1 MSDQSSMLKSLLQ
14 ILKTLLVFTVV
25 VFIVWVTWSFQN
37 GSFSIFNRTEIS
49 NSFSQFVSLEGTDE
63 YVIAK
68 LTTDETLNRHEY
80 KALFGFPVGDTL
92 VSLSLLANYKY
103 YVKLAELTQT
113 LEDETLYIQAPG
125 LYLSKPVAI
134 ELSTVR
140 VDEQV
145 LAFGP
150 DQQELINAIYQDAS
164 TELAFKGRLH
174 TAVVYDKAAK
184 ALAENFNNYFKS
196 NNMHTY
202 YKDIAIIFSS
212 EQQQTI
218 RRFMFNKGLC
228 DPMPCILQ
236 FDLGGGN
243 VFMAR

>member
-1 MSDQSSMLKSLLQ
+1 MLKSLLQ
-14 ILKTLLVFTVV
+14 ILKTLLFLTVV
-25 VFIVWVTWSFQN
+25 VLIVWVTWSFQS
-37 GSFSIFNRTEIS
+37 GSFSIFNRTEMT
-49 NSFSQFVSLEGTDE
+49 NSFSQFVSLKGADE

-68 LTTDETLNRHEY
+68 LITDETLNRHEY
-80 KALFGFPVGDTL
+80 KHLFGFPVGDTL

-103 YVKLAELTQT
+103 YVKLAELTQR
-113 LEDETLYIQAPG
+113 LDGETLYIQVPG
-125 LYLSKPVAI
+125 LYLSKPVAF

-140 VDEQV
+140 LNEQV

-150 DQQELINAIYQDAS
+150 DQQELTYSIYQEAPA
-164 TELAFKGRLH
+164 ELAYKGRLH
-174 TAVVYDKAAK
+174 TDAVYDKAAK
-184 ALAENFNNYFKS
+184 ALADNFNNYFKN

-212 EQQQTI
+212 ESKQTI

-228 DPMPCILQ
+228 GSMPCLVQ

-243 VFMAR
+243 VFIAR